1 MLAAWLLPW
10 LLLADWP
17 LLPGPGALLVRERVV
32 LLRLPR
38 LVLPR
43 MPRWLAVIPWVRQ
56 CVFPQTSE
64 GTCCLRMA
72 DVPRTLLEHRGD
84 AVDTEMFELCYRK
97 SLSGGKV
104 NQSRA

>member
-1 MLAAWLLPW
+1 LPVRLMLTVWLLPW
-10 LLLADWP
+10 PLLADWP

-56 CVFPQTSE
+56 CVLP
-64 GTCCLRMA
+64 
-72 DVPRTLLEHRGD
+72 PNN
-84 AVDTEMFELCYRK
+84 RK
-97 SLSGGKV
+97 APV
-104 NQSRA
+104 ASR